1 MQSTVSQS
9 WVNYKIKSFW
19 RKLLQIEWGLEDFH
33 LTVPYDLIMSFE
45 FVLTYSS
52 VHGLWKLRWVSFFV
66 IHSFQVFLLMHKES
80 TKVGRQST
88 WMLSGLSDNYLLTI
102 HFSLWTKS
110 LYNFVAKCLPQL
122 VEKGSEFKPSIVQ
135 LLFFCFG
142 IRHLLS

>member
-1 MQSTVSQS
+1 M
-9 WVNYKIKSFW
+9 
-19 RKLLQIEWGLEDFH
+19 
-33 LTVPYDLIMSFE
+33 
-45 FVLTYSS
+45 
-52 VHGLWKLRWVSFFV
+52 
-66 IHSFQVFLLMHKES
+66 IHSFQVFQLMHKES

-135 LLFFCFG
+135 LLFFFFA

>member
-1 MQSTVSQS
+1 M
-9 WVNYKIKSFW
+9 
-19 RKLLQIEWGLEDFH
+19 
-33 LTVPYDLIMSFE
+33 
-45 FVLTYSS
+45 
-52 VHGLWKLRWVSFFV
+52 

-88 WMLSGLSDNYLLTI
+88 WMLSGLSDNYLLTFD

-135 LLFFCFG
+135 LLFFLFWDKTLTLIAPPSTHEYKWVLMNCQ
-142 IRHLLS
+142 